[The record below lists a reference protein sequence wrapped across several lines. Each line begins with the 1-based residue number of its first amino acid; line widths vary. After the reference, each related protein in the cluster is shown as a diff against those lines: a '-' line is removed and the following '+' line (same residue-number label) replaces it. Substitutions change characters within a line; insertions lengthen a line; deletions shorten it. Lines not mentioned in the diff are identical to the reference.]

1 MRLAKTATATTQAR
15 RADVYEEA
23 GHGQSR
29 ARAVASGTRCAP
41 LTQAEE
47 GQGVVVAVMA
57 PPAAPPQLLLR
68 LVLFHKIAVC
78 QLVQRAVHPHLGHQV
93 KVLVVVL
100 CGATAQGVR
109 RRQRPPASP
118 RAARQKAGAQ
128 AHLRRRRTG
137 GWHAPARVQCSVRC
151 RPPSRTPGSPPERPR
166 PYRGRCSTGMP
177 VEQMFDVRAVS
188 WSVRPVPGG
197 QG

>member
-1 MRLAKTATATTQAR
+1 MCKSSTASLMRLAKTATATTQAR

-118 RAARQKAGAQ
+118 RAARPKSG
-128 AHLRRRRTG
+128 RTG
-137 GWHAPARVQCSVRC
+137 APSSSEDRWLARSRARSMFREMPPPIADTWIAPGTPPALSRPLLHGHAR
-151 RPPSRTPGSPPERPR
+151 
-166 PYRGRCSTGMP
+166 
-177 VEQMFDVRAVS
+177 
-188 WSVRPVPGG
+188 
-197 QG
+197 